1 MSATDDEVEQLL
13 RRTRAARERCN
24 NRMALIG
31 NNQIS
36 FKGFYE
42 RVSCP
47 TSFNMI
53 HTLPQ
58 LSYISGESG
67 HPIRSPLQE
76 RNVNL
81 EKSALKQSRSP
92 IKVTIK
98 Q

>member
-1 MSATDDEVEQLL
+1 
-13 RRTRAARERCN
+13 
-24 NRMALIG
+24 
-31 NNQIS
+31 
-36 FKGFYE
+36 
-42 RVSCP
+42 
-47 TSFNMI
+47 MI

-81 EKSALKQSRSP
+81 EKSASKQSRSP

-98 Q
+98 QNKLKIEFGFDNYRLP